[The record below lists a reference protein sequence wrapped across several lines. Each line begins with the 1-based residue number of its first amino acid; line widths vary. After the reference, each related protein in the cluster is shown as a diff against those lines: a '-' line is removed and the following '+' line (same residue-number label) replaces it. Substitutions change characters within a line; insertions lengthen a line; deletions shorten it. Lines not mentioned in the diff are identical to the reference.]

1 MICEFN
7 MWTEAT
13 LWRVF
18 NILARVFGLVAV
30 AVAFGFVASA
40 AYFVVHREATRNV
53 ETAGLAEGVVY
64 AVGGAI
70 AGAIAAFVLTR
81 RPYRPDLGD
90 AAFSDL
96 TLRWVRGLPS
106 NWTQSTPRR
115 ESVGRSWWTGDIRN
129 RDSI

>member
-1 MICEFN
+1 

-13 LWRVF
+13 HWRVF
-18 NILARVFGLVAV
+18 NIMARVFGLMAV
-30 AVAFGFVASA
+30 AIAFGCLAWA
-40 AYFVVHREATRNV
+40 AYFVVHPEAARNV
-53 ETAGLAEGVVY
+53 ETAGLPEGAVDAVV
-64 AVGGAI
+64 GAI
-70 AGAIAAFVLTR
+70 AGTIAAFVLTR

-90 AAFSDL
+90 AAFSDQ
-96 TLRWVRGLPS
+96 TLRWTRGSPS